1 MLLVVDVG
9 NTNTGIGL
17 FDGEELKNHWRVVT
31 IRERTTDE
39 NLILFKELLEISGHS
54 CADIEGFCVS
64 SVVPPLLPSLIELSR
79 RYFDVEPLVVGPG
92 IKTGLSI
99 HVDNPREVGADRI
112 VNAVAAV
119 NIIDGPVIVVDFGTA
134 VTFDFVSGAGAFE
147 GGVIAP
153 GLNVSMEALFREA
166 SKLPKVE
173 LIPPKNVIGK
183 STVTAMQSGLIYGHA
198 GMVDSMIERFIKEI
212 KRDHPKDKNPAVIA
226 TGGLASLVAPQTR
239 NIKDIIEDLTI
250 QGLKIIYDKNRQ

>member
-1 MLLVVDVG
+1 MLLVVDIG

-17 FDGEELKNHWRVVT
+17 FSGDELKNHWRVVT
-31 IRERTTDE
+31 IRERTVDE
-39 NLILFKELLEISGHS
+39 NLILFKELLEIGGYT
-54 CADIEGFCVS
+54 CGDIDGFCMS

-79 RYFDVEPLVVGPG
+79 RYFEIEPLVVGPG
-92 IKTGLSI
+92 IKTGMSI

-119 NIIDGPVIVVDFGTA
+119 NTVQGPVIVVDFGTA
-134 VTFDFVSGAGAFE
+134 VTFDFVSAAGSFE

-183 STVTAMQSGLIYGHA
+183 NTVSAMQSGIIYGHA
-198 GMVDSMIERFIKEI
+198 GMVDSMIERFMAEI
-212 KRDHPKDKNPAVIA
+212 KRDYPREPDPAVIA

-239 NIKDIIEDLTI
+239 HVKDIIEDLTI
-250 QGLKIIYDKNRQ
+250 RGLKIIYDRNRV